1 MSMLGPVT
9 CSALTVMDPEFDPD
23 EVLVRSLTTTLM
35 PPGNEI
41 ARFGLDT
48 TTDCPATIKPTSC
61 AFPLTA
67 ALVPRPELIRPLFR

>member
-9 CSALTVMDPEFDPD
+9 CSALTVMDPEFAPD
-23 EVLVRSLTTTLM
+23 ELLVRSLTTTLM

-48 TTDCPATIKPTSC
+48 TTD
-61 AFPLTA
+61 
-67 ALVPRPELIRPLFR
+67 